1 MGLKRVS
8 VNLWEESKMALHEKI
23 IHSSIDRLDLKKVRD
38 TDFSEADLKFMSS
51 LSAAVIQKSTGKSR
65 AIVWV
70 LLLLALS
77 FVLWASLATIDEVT
91 RADGKIIPTQQIQ
104 KVQYLE
110 GGTVREILI
119 KEGSIVKKGEVL
131 IKIDSVGFNTQYQE
145 NKIRIFELKIKSERL
160 KAQIEG
166 KELSLDGLTVHE
178 FPQLIKEEQSLLA
191 SSMAQLNHKIDILKE
206 QSKQKR
212 SDLNEARH
220 KLSELSERYKLIDKE
235 IRLTQPLVKK
245 RLVSEVE
252 FLKLKRQAS
261 KLKGEHDSVKL
272 SIARLQSKLQ
282 EAKKSIV
289 EAKLGFNNKAK
300 TEYNEVISEIARI
313 EQTKLLLTD
322 KVRRAELRSPVDGTV
337 KQLFVNTIGG
347 VIHPGRDIIEIV
359 PLEDSLV
366 SEVKVRPSD
375 IAYLHV
381 GQEAIVKFSAYDFSI
396 YGGLRGKVEHIS
408 ADTITD
414 EQGDSFYMI
423 RVQTNKGHLGSK
435 NKPLKIKAG
444 MTVTV
449 DILTGEKTI
458 LDYIMKPILKA
469 KNSALRER

>member
-1 MGLKRVS
+1 
-8 VNLWEESKMALHEKI
+8 MALHEKI
-23 IHSSIDRLDLKKVRD
+23 IQSSLDRLDLKKVRE

-51 LSAAVIQKSTGKSR
+51 LSAAVIQQSTGKSR

-70 LLLLALS
+70 LLLLVS
-77 FVLWASLATIDEVT
+77 CFVLWASLATIDEVT
-91 RADGKIIPTQQIQ
+91 RAEGKIIPSHQIQ

-119 KEGSIVKKGEVL
+119 QEGSIVKKGQEL
-131 IKIDSVGFNTQYQE
+131 IKIDSVGFNTQFEE
-145 NKIRIFELKIKSERL
+145 NKIRIFELKVKSERL

-166 KELSLDGLTVHE
+166 RELSLSGLVLQE
-178 FPQLIKEEQSLLA
+178 FPQLVTEEQSLLK
-191 SSMAQLNHKIDILKE
+191 SSMAQLRHKIDILKE
-206 QSKQKR
+206 QSKQKQ
-212 SDLNEARH
+212 SDLTEARQ
-220 KLSELSERYKLIDKE
+220 KVKELSNRYKLIEKE

-261 KLKGEHDSVKL
+261 KMKGERDSVQL
-272 SIARLQSKLQ
+272 SIKRLQSKLQ
-282 EAKKSIV
+282 EAKKAII
-289 EAKLGFNNKAK
+289 EAKLGFSNKAK
-300 TEYNEVISEIARI
+300 KEYNEVISEIARI
-313 EQTKLLLTD
+313 EQTKLMLTD
-322 KVRRAELRSPVDGTV
+322 KVKRTVLRSPVDGTV
-337 KQLFVNTIGG
+337 KQLFANTIGG

-414 EQGDSFYMI
+414 DQDESYYMI
-423 RVQTNKGHLGSK
+423 RVQTDKGFLGHK
-435 NKPLKIKAG
+435 DNPLKIKAG

-449 DILTGEKTI
+449 DILTGEKSI

-469 KNSALRER
+469 KDGALRER

>member
-1 MGLKRVS
+1 
-8 VNLWEESKMALHEKI
+8 MALHEKI
-23 IHSSIDRLDLKKVRD
+23 VQSNLDKLDLKKVRE

-51 LSAAVIQKSTGKSR
+51 LSAAVIQKSTEKSR
-65 AIVWV
+65 AIVWI
-70 LLLLALS
+70 LLLLVLS

-91 RADGKIIPTQQIQ
+91 RAEGKIIPSHQIQ

-119 KEGSIVKKGEVL
+119 KEGSIVSKGQEL
-131 IKIDSVGFNTQYQE
+131 IKIDSVGFNTQFEE

-160 KAQIEG
+160 KAQING
-166 KELSLDGLTVHE
+166 TKLSLTGLIEHD
-178 FPQLIKEEQSLLA
+178 FPQLVKEEQSLLE
-191 SSMAQLNHKIDILKE
+191 SSVAQLKHKIDILKE
-206 QSKQKR
+206 QSHQKQ
-212 SDLNEARH
+212 SDLSEARQ
-220 KLSELSERYKLIDKE
+220 KVKELSSRYKLIDKE

-261 KLKGEHDSVKL
+261 KMKGERDSMQL
-272 SIARLQSKLQ
+272 SIKRLKSKLQ
-282 EAKKSIV
+282 EAKKSIL
-289 EAKLGFNNKAK
+289 EAKLGFSNKAK
-300 TEYNEVISEIARI
+300 KEYNEVISEIARI
-313 EQTKLLLTD
+313 EQTKLMLTD
-322 KVRRAELRSPVDGTV
+322 KVKRTILRSPVDGTV

-359 PLEDSLV
+359 PLEDSV
-366 SEVKVRPSD
+366 FSEVKVRPSD

-381 GQEAIVKFSAYDFSI
+381 DQKAIVKFSAYDFSI
-396 YGGLRGKVEHIS
+396 YGGLKGRVEHIS

-414 EQGDSFYMI
+414 EQGESYYMI
-423 RVQTNKGHLGSK
+423 RVVTDKSHLGSK
-435 NKPLKIKAG
+435 LKPLKIKAG

-449 DILTGEKTI
+449 DILTGEKTV

-469 KNSALRER
+469 KDGALRER